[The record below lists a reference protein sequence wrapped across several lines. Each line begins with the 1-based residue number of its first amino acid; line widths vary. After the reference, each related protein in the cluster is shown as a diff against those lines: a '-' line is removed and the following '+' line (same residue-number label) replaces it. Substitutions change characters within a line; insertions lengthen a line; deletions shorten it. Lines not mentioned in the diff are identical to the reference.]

1 MQTYTIVDLAD
12 AFALAAH
19 SAVQQVRKYTNE
31 PYIIHPREVRELLL
45 KYSTNIVTPHMEAAA
60 LLHDVV
66 EDCNITLEQIQSV
79 FGVEI
84 TALVSDLTD
93 VSVPSDSNR
102 RARKTKDLAHTASAS
117 IGAKTIKI
125 ADLIS
130 NTKSIV
136 QYDQNFA
143 RVYLREKSDILAAC
157 GDADPGLLAAAY
169 QSIREAK
176 AIINL

>member
-1 MQTYTIVDLAD
+1 MQTYTIVELAD
-12 AFALAAH
+12 TFALAAH

-31 PYIIHPREVRELLL
+31 PYIVHPREVREILL
-45 KYSTNIVTPHMEAAA
+45 KYATNAVTPQMEAAA

-66 EDCNITLEQIQSV
+66 EDCNITVEHVRSV
-79 FGVEI
+79 FGEEI
-84 TALVSDLTD
+84 AALVSELTD
-93 VSVPSDSNR
+93 VSMPSDGNR
-102 RARKTKDLAHTASAS
+102 RVRKTKDLAHTASAS
-117 IGAKTIKI
+117 ISAKTIKI

-143 RVYLREKSDILAAC
+143 RVYLREKADILAAC
-157 GDADPGLLAAAY
+157 GDADPGLLATAY
-169 QSIREAK
+169 QHSREAK